1 MSRYTGPKNRLSR
14 REGADLFGKGNKLR
28 RSSVPPGQ
36 HGPKGPKRLSDYG
49 QQLREKQKTRRIYD
63 IIERQFRRYF
73 EKARR
78 VRGATGEVLLRL
90 LETRLDNVVY
100 RLGFTTTRSQA
111 RQLVSHGHVLV
122 NGQTVDIPS
131 CQVRLGDSVTLD
143 SRSLKN
149 PHVKARL
156 EDSSEVQPPAWLERQ
171 AAVGKVSRL
180 PERSDIN
187 LPISEQLIV
196 EYYSNR

>member
-14 REGADLFGKGNKLR
+14 REGLDLFGKGNKLR
-28 RSSVPPGQ
+28 RSAVPPGQ
-36 HGPKGPKRLSDYG
+36 HGPKGPRRQSDYG
-49 QQLREKQKTRRIYD
+49 QHLREKQKTRRIYD

-73 EKARR
+73 EKARK
-78 VRGATGEVLLRL
+78 VRGATGDVLLRL

-100 RLGFTTTRSQA
+100 RLGFTVTRSQA

-122 NGQTVDIPS
+122 NDRAVDIPS
-131 CQVRLGDSVTLD
+131 YQVTVGDSITLD
-143 SRSLKN
+143 HRSLGN
-149 PHVKARL
+149 AHVKARL
-156 EDSSEVQPPAWLERQ
+156 ESSAEFKPPAWLTRQ
-171 AAVGKVSRL
+171 AATGKVAHL
-180 PERSDIN
+180 PERVDID